1 MSTRDAAYAAIAATR
16 PRVQVTGDVVE
27 QFMAQL
33 GKQGGQC
40 HRVRDDGAAR
50 AWLASLARADE
61 TLILSTEDRWLQR
74 VLTLPGP
81 ALPRCV
87 PAASSPLSGLAL
99 TTAIAAVAETGSL
112 LLHPRAGAPMG
123 LNFLSDRL
131 VVLVRAADVLRNLED
146 LWVRV
151 RAEFGVDTPRAL
163 SLVSGPSSS
172 GDIGMQFAGNPP
184 ALERPPHAQRIE
196 RRTGIIE
203 A

>member
-1 MSTRDAAYAAIAATR
+1 
-16 PRVQVTGDVVE
+16 
-27 QFMAQL
+27 MARL

-40 HRVRDDGAAR
+40 NRVRDDVSAR
-50 AWLASLARADE
+50 AWLATLARPDE
-61 TLILSTEDRWLQR
+61 TLMLSTEDPWLQR

-81 ALPRCV
+81 ALPQQV
-87 PAASSPLSGLAL
+87 PAARGPLTGLAL

-151 RAEFGVDTPRAL
+151 RTEFGVDTPRAL

-172 GDIGMQFAGNPP
+172 GDIGMQFAVGVHGPIELH
-184 ALERPPHAQRIE
+184 ALIVGDHDPQA
-196 RRTGIIE
+196 TG
-203 A
+203 